1 MKTNLK
7 NVYTKLPNQITSLKS
22 NKVELNLTFDL
33 ATVGSTTEVLI
44 NQIDEDLFE
53 IERYKI
59 EIEQVENELQS
70 DLSDLINKTDELEKI
85 LIDTE
90 ELAKELGVDPGS
102 ITNFENALEIY
113 ESASDKIV
121 EINKYQYIN

>member
-70 DLSDLINKTDELEKI
+70 CLLYTSPSPRD
-85 LIDTE
+85 
-90 ELAKELGVDPGS
+90 
-102 ITNFENALEIY
+102 
-113 ESASDKIV
+113 
-121 EINKYQYIN
+121 